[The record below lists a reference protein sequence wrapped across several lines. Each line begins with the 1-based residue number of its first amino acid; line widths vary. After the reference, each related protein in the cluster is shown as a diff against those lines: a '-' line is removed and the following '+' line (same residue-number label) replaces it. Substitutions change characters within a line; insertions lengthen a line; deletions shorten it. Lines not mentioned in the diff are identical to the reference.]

1 MHFCTGSARHA
12 SAYLSASSSGRLVRT
27 GRSQIPATFF
37 GHNHPR
43 SSIPRCY
50 GNYTCPLLENF
61 VPRWDQRVSIWQIP
75 QVSSSRPGRTNT
87 VNSIEC

>member
-1 MHFCTGSARHA
+1 MHFCTGSAQHA
-12 SAYLSASSSGRLVRT
+12 SAYSVSIKQRAIGQNRPLADSGD
-27 GRSQIPATFF
+27 FF

-61 VPRWDQRVSIWQIP
+61 VPRWDQRVSI
-75 QVSSSRPGRTNT
+75 GRFLK
-87 VNSIEC
+87 

>member
-43 SSIPRCY
+43 SSIPAAMETIHARY
-50 GNYTCPLLENF
+50 WKT
-61 VPRWDQRVSIWQIP
+61 
-75 QVSSSRPGRTNT
+75 SSRAGINGYRSGRFLK
-87 VNSIEC
+87 